1 MPFNIGM
8 GELLLVLIVAL
19 LVFGGRLPET
29 ARSLGKGLTEFK
41 KGLKGVKDLA
51 GDLTGDL
58 TGDLEEDEEKTPEEP
73 EAPAEDPEAEE
84 PEKDAG

>member
-19 LVFGGRLPET
+19 LVFGGRLPEMG
-29 ARSLGKGLTEFK
+29 RSLGKGLTEFK

-51 GDLTGDL
+51 GDLEEDE
-58 TGDLEEDEEKTPEEP
+58 DLEEETV
-73 EAPAEDPEAEE
+73 EDPEGPAEE

>member
-1 MPFNIGM
+1 MPFNLGM

-29 ARSLGKGLTEFK
+29 ARSLGKGLSEFK

-51 GDLTGDL
+51 VDLAEETE
-58 TGDLEEDEEKTPEEP
+58 EEDSGADPDEK
-73 EAPAEDPEAEE
+73 AD
-84 PEKDAG
+84 